1 MKTVRKPAVAGM
13 FYPGDPDVLRESVD
27 AMLAAA
33 QDSSAQDSEKRDPYA
48 KVVLAPHAGYVY
60 SGEIAGH
67 AYSALDP
74 DTKRVLIIGPTH
86 RVGIAGMALTG
97 ADLQRTPLGDIPS
110 DQLLTDLLEDHPDM
124 IVAPFVHAQEHS
136 IEVHL
141 PFLQRYLNG
150 PFTVVP
156 VAVGMADPT
165 SVAEVIRTA
174 LELPDT
180 AVVVSSD
187 MSHFMPQNEANAKDQ
202 ATVNQIVAGETLVT
216 PDQACGAYSVNG
228 MITYAN
234 AAGLKAQVLSTG
246 DSGETSGDCSSVVG
260 YASLAWYPVV
270 EGTDPSSAEIADES
284 ATGEVTQPAAPATP
298 GSPETPAVGGAQDQ
312 ALGDLLTWIAHTSI
326 ARTLGAGELPPPSFE
341 AAGKL
346 DDLGAC
352 FVTLEIGG
360 RLRGCIGSLSPRRP
374 LGEDVAHNALAA
386 AFEDPRFPKLS
397 PAEFAE
403 TDVEVSVLGA
413 PQPLD
418 PTGTYLAEAEVL
430 DALVPGVDGVIL
442 RWRGHSATFLPQ
454 VWESL
459 PDPQEFL
466 AHLKAKAGLPPDFW
480 AEDMEILT
488 YPVTA
493 YERPARR

>member
-33 QDSSAQDSEKRDPYA
+33 QDSSAQDSEECDPYA

-74 DTKRVLIIGPTH
+74 DTKRVLVIGPTH

-110 DQLLTDLLEDHPDM
+110 DETLTDLLEDHPDV

-156 VAVGMADPT
+156 LAVGMADPT
-165 SVAEVIRTA
+165 GVAEVIQTA
-174 LELPDT
+174 LGLPDT

-187 MSHFMPQNEANAKDQ
+187 LSHFMSQTEANAKDR
-202 ATVNQIVAGETLVT
+202 ATLNQIVEGKNLVN

-234 AAGLKAQVLSTG
+234 AAGLQAQVLSTG
-246 DSGETSGDCSSVVG
+246 DSGDTSGDRSRVVG
-260 YASLAWYPVV
+260 YASLAWYPADKDADL
-270 EGTDPSSAEIADES
+270 TTSSTADE
-284 ATGEVTQPAAPATP
+284 AAPPVEFGAR
-298 GSPETPAVGGAQDQ
+298 GSRQAPEASEDAQDE

-326 ARTLGAGELPPPSFE
+326 ARTLGAHELPPPNFE

-346 DDLGAC
+346 DDLGAS
-352 FVTLEIGG
+352 FVTLEKGG
-360 RLRGCIGSLSPRRP
+360 RLRGCIGSLSPARP

-386 AFEDPRFPKLS
+386 AFEDHRFPRMSL
-397 PAEFAE
+397 EELGE
-403 TDVEVSVLGA
+403 TDVEVSVLGS
-413 PQPLD
+413 PQPLV
-418 PTGTYLAEAEVL
+418 PTGTPLAEEQVL

-442 RWRGHSATFLPQ
+442 RWKGHSATFLPQ
-454 VWESL
+454 VWSSL
-459 PDPQEFL
+459 PDPQQFL
-466 AHLKAKAGLPPDFW
+466 AQLKAKAGLPPDFW

-493 YERPARR
+493 YRRPARR